1 MRAAKI
7 LIGIAVGMIALSV
20 GWQIAV
26 CELANMGLQE
36 EMRDLASQA
45 GAHVGF
51 VPPSSDEDA
60 RQSVILKAKKHGILL
75 APEQVTVVRKGSED
89 HATLSLTADYSMPVS
104 LGLFSFQLHFTPAT

>member
-7 LIGIAVGMIALSV
+7 LIGIAVIMIALSV
-20 GWQIAV
+20 GWQVAV

-51 VPPSSDEDA
+51 VPPSTDEDA

-89 HATLSLTADYSMPVS
+89 HTTLSLTADYSMPVS